1 MPLVTPPFILLRDTA
16 IIAAMRKDNFV
27 YMFLALLIFLVI
39 LPILQ
44 ELGILPI
51 DIARPI
57 AYTCLLAVGV
67 WSLRDRTRIFRI
79 GMALVIT
86 GTVANVLAATNDASV
101 YYYLSVEALSAFLI
115 LSIWSALRQVVLGVE
130 ISANRLFGAVCI
142 YLMIGVLWALMYGVL
157 QTLDGHAFAG
167 ELHGESGDWGPTWI
181 YYSFVTLTTLGYGD
195 VLPISATARALA
207 YTEAVVG
214 VFYMAMLVAALVGS
228 YAAANKDRSQ

>member
-1 MPLVTPPFILLRDTA
+1 
-16 IIAAMRKDNFV
+16 
-27 YMFLALLIFLVI
+27 MFLALLIFLVI

-67 WSLRDRTRIFRI
+67 WSLRDRIRIFRI
-79 GMALVIT
+79 GMALVII
-86 GTVANVLAATNDASV
+86 GTVANVLAATNDAPV
-101 YYYLSVEALSAFLI
+101 YYYLSVEFLSAFLI

-142 YLMIGVLWALMYGVL
+142 YLMIGVLWALMYGLL
-157 QTLDGHAFAG
+157 QTLDGQAFVG
-167 ELHGESGDWGPTWI
+167 ELHSESGAWGPTWI

-195 VLPISATARALA
+195 ILPVSATARALA